1 MQINEKLKLMRQ
13 QKGWSQEKL
22 AEKLEWAVNSYRKIE
37 RGEAGIKLDKIKQI
51 AAVMGVNVEELV
63 NSDDKTVL
71 NFAENCTQSNLAH
84 CTIYL
89 TETQCAHELERAHL
103 VIEQKIKEIDYLKSE
118 NALLKEVIALMKT
131 TEKSQVE

>member
-1 MQINEKLKLMRQ
+1 MQIHEKLKLMRQ

-51 AAVMGVNVEELV
+51 AQVMGVNVEELV
-63 NSDDKTVL
+63 NSNDKSVL
-71 NFAENCTQSNLAH
+71 NFAENYNQSNSNLAH

-89 TETQCAHELERAHL
+89 TEAQCAHELEKAHL
-103 VIEQKIKEIDYLKSE
+103 IIEQQAEKIELLNKQIEQQQEIIT
-118 NALLKEVIALMKT
+118 LLKKE
-131 TEKSQVE
+131 